1 MKRKFFL
8 IPLFILGF
16 IAVIIAQPISEDL
29 PQVTG
34 CIALINAKVIAAPG
48 KSVQVETIIM
58 RDGLITD
65 IGPRVKI
72 PADAYRI
79 TADSLYAYPA
89 FIDALSSIG
98 VKNPDTDAPRGG
110 AQGGQGNRDKST
122 RPAVDD
128 EGNASLEDA
137 GITPFRSVRPTIDI
151 KEKSIADWRGQGFA
165 IAHIVP
171 KGKMIPGK
179 GSLIVLSGKET
190 GQLFWKED
198 ISMFAQWS
206 GAGDNYPSTVIGIM
220 AKWRELYHNATQDL
234 AQKTSYTNSILVPRP
249 HYNQAHEALIPVVKK
264 DMPVYFRA
272 PKVKDISRALAL
284 QKDLGMKMV
293 ISDAEEAWYLKDQF
307 KTGSIPLVLSLALPE
322 DKGENKA
329 KGEDKPKTDTKEEA
343 MLRPAPAQPNA
354 SAQQPDEKK
363 AEAEAKEKTE
373 EAKAEA
379 KVVDKEKNE
388 DKAKVTLKDS
398 IKTDPEKEAF
408 EKKRA
413 QSLKEHYQQAGVLAK
428 EGIPFSFGTLSGKST
443 DFTKNIKLMMENG
456 LSADQTLSALTTQ
469 PAKLLGIEKNCGTI
483 DIGKMANVIV
493 SSKPVFEKDAAIRYM
508 IVEGNLYENEVKEK
522 KKNSGKEST
531 SAKALISGTWSYSI
545 ETPDQKREGTLEFT
559 DQNGSITGTI
569 ASNDITSGN
578 KELESIVLDGNTLA
592 FTFDFDMGGQ
602 MVSLEFNLKMNGESF
617 DGSVNVGEFGSFPVT
632 GQRTSKPKN

>member
-8 IPLFILGF
+8 VPLFILGF
-16 IAVIIAQPISEDL
+16 IAVIIAQPVSEDL

-48 KSVQVETIIM
+48 KPLQVETIIM

-65 IGPRVKI
+65 IGPRAKI

-79 TADSLYAYPA
+79 AADSLYAYPA
-89 FIDALSSIG
+89 FIDAFSSIG

-110 AQGGQGNRDKST
+110 PQGGPGNRERNT
-122 RPAVDD
+122 RPPVDE

-137 GITPFRSVRPTIDI
+137 GITPFRSVRPTVDI

-179 GSLIVLSGKET
+179 GSLIVLADKET
-190 GQLFWKED
+190 DQLFWKED

-234 AQKTSYTNSILVPRP
+234 GQQTSYTNATLVPRP

-272 PKVKDISRALAL
+272 PKVKDISRALAM

-322 DKGENKA
+322 DKSEKKKDDKPENK
-329 KGEDKPKTDTKEEA
+329 KDEA
-343 MLRPAPAQPNA
+343 MLRPAHTQPDA
-354 SAQQPDEKK
+354 AAQQPE
-363 AEAEAKEKTE
+363 
-373 EAKAEA
+373 
-379 KVVDKEKNE
+379 KEKNN
-388 DKAKVTLKDS
+388 DMAKVIVKDS

-408 EKKRA
+408 ENKRA

-428 EGIPFSFGTLSGKST
+428 EGIPFSFGTLSGKSA
-443 DFTKNIKLMMENG
+443 DFTKNIKLMMDNG

-493 SSKPVFEKDAAIRYM
+493 SSKPIFEKDAAIRYM
-508 IVEGNLYENEVKEK
+508 IVEGSLYAYEEKEK
-522 KKNSGKEST
+522 RKVQGKESH
-531 SAKALISGTWSYSI
+531 SASSSSSLAGTWSYTI
-545 ETPDQKREGTLEFT
+545 DIPDQKKEGTMEFT
-559 DQNGSITGTI
+559 EKDGSLTGTI
-569 ASNDITSGN
+569 HSSDITSGN
-578 KELESIVLDGNTLA
+578 NELESIVLDGDAAA
-592 FTFDFDMGGQ
+592 FTFDLEIEGQ
-602 MVSLEFNLKMNGESF
+602 LMVIEFNVKLKGESF
-617 DGSVNVGEFGSFPVT
+617 DGSVTIADVGSFSIS
-632 GQRTSKPKN
+632 GQRISKPKN

>member
-1 MKRKFFL
+1 MKRKFSL
-8 IPLFILGF
+8 IPLFSLGF
-16 IAVIIAQPISEDL
+16 IAVIIAQPVSEDL

-34 CIALINAKVIAAPG
+34 CIALINAKVVAAPG
-48 KSVQVETIIM
+48 KPLQTETIIM

-65 IGPRVKI
+65 IGPHVKI
-72 PADAYRI
+72 PADAYRVP
-79 TADSLYAYPA
+79 ADSLYAYPA
-89 FIDALSSIG
+89 FIDAFSSIG
-98 VKNPDTDAPRGG
+98 VKNPDAGG
-110 AQGGQGNRDKST
+110 AQGGPGNRDRNS
-122 RPAVDD
+122 RPAVDG

-137 GITPFRSVRPTIDI
+137 GITPFRSVRPTVDI
-151 KEKSIADWRGQGFA
+151 NEKSIADWRGQGFA

-190 GQLFWKED
+190 DDLFWKED

-206 GAGDNYPSTVIGIM
+206 GAGDTYPSTVIGIM

-234 AQKTSYTNSILVPRP
+234 AQQTSYTNATLVPRP
-249 HYNQAHEALIPVVKK
+249 HYNQAHEALIPVVKR
-264 DMPVYFRA
+264 DMPLYFRA
-272 PKVKDISRALAL
+272 PKVKDISRALAM

-307 KTGSIPLVLSLALPE
+307 KTGTIPLVLSLDLPE
-322 DKGENKA
+322 DKS
-329 KGEDKPKTDTKEEA
+329 DKKKDEVKVET

-354 SAQQPDEKK
+354 STQQPDETKVK
-363 AEAEAKEKTE
+363 AEEMNEEK
-373 EAKAEA
+373 ANIA
-379 KVVDKEKNE
+379 
-388 DKAKVTLKDS
+388 LKDS
-398 IKTDPEKEAF
+398 IKTDAEKEEF

-413 QSLKEHYQQAGVLAK
+413 QSLKEHYQQASVLAK
-428 EGIPFSFGTLSGKST
+428 EGIPFSFGTLSGKSA
-443 DFTKNIKLMMENG
+443 DFTKNIRLMIDNG

-493 SSKPVFEKDAAIRYM
+493 STKPLFEKDAAIRYM
-508 IVEGNLYENEVKEK
+508 IVEGNLYEYEVKEK
-522 KKNSGKEST
+522 KKNTGKEST
-531 SAKALISGTWSYSI
+531 ATKALISGTWSYTI

-559 DQNGSITGTI
+559 DQSGNITGTI
-569 ASNDITSGN
+569 TSSDNTSGN

-592 FTFDFDMGGQ
+592 FTFDLDMGGQ
-602 MVSLEFNLKMNGESF
+602 MVSLEFNLKINGESF

-632 GQRTSKPKN
+632 GQRTSKPKK

>member
-16 IAVIIAQPISEDL
+16 IAVIIAQPVSEDL

-48 KSVQVETIIM
+48 KPVQVETIIM

-72 PADAYRI
+72 PADAYRVP
-79 TADSLYAYPA
+79 ADSLYAYPA
-89 FIDALSSIG
+89 FIDAFSSIG

-110 AQGGQGNRDKST
+110 PQGGPGNRDRNSH
-122 RPAVDD
+122 PAVDD

-137 GITPFRSVRPTIDI
+137 GITPFRSVRPTVDI
-151 KEKSIADWRGQGFA
+151 KEKSIADWRAQGFA

-179 GSLIVLSGKET
+179 GSLIILSGKKT
-190 GQLFWKED
+190 DDLFWKED

-206 GAGDNYPSTVIGIM
+206 GAGDTYPSTVIGIM

-234 AQKTSYTNSILVPRP
+234 AQQTSYTNAMLVPRP

-272 PKVKDISRALAL
+272 PKVKDISRALAM

-307 KTGSIPLVLSLALPE
+307 KSGTISLVLSLALPE
-322 DKGENKA
+322 DKSDKKKDEAKA
-329 KGEDKPKTDTKEEA
+329 EEKDKKEAKEKNEEA
-343 MLRPAPAQPNA
+343 MLRPAHAQPDA
-354 SAQQPDEKK
+354 TAQQP
-363 AEAEAKEKTE
+363 AKEKN
-373 EAKAEA
+373 
-379 KVVDKEKNE
+379 VDSTQTIIKN
-388 DKAKVTLKDS
+388 T

-428 EGIPFSFGTLSGKST
+428 EGIPFSFGTLSGKSA
-443 DFTKNIKLMMENG
+443 DFTKNIKLMMDNG
-456 LSADQTLSALTTQ
+456 LTSDQALSALTTQ

-493 SSKPVFEKDAAIRYM
+493 SSKPIFEKDAAIRYM
-508 IVEGNLYENEVKEK
+508 IVEGNLYEYEVKEK
-522 KKNSGKEST
+522 KKNSGKESA
-531 SAKALISGTWSYSI
+531 SAKGLISGTWSYTI

-559 DQNGSITGTI
+559 DQSGSITGTI
-569 ASNDITSGN
+569 TSSDITSGN

-592 FTFDFDMGGQ
+592 FTFDLDMGGQ
-602 MVSLEFNLKMNGESF
+602 MMTLEFNLKMNGESF
-617 DGSVNVGEFGSFPVT
+617 DGNVNVGEFGSFPVT